1 LNYLFYEYC
10 VNAFLFVWFL
20 DSLLGFSIAL
30 RFLEGKKDLD
40 GKSPSVVILLST
52 FAFSTESFMVTF
64 PFADRMR
71 PVLR

>member
-1 LNYLFYEYC
+1 
-10 VNAFLFVWFL
+10 
-20 DSLLGFSIAL
+20 LLGFSIAL